1 MENEIWKH
9 LDTCDLYKNILNH
22 SISSLGRLKYPGGR
36 ISKSTGGKK
45 RYHQVSLKIN
55 NDTKKLNTALHI
67 IVANVFLKN
76 EKKEKQKDYPTIKLE
91 VNHIDGDKKNNKK
104 DNLEW
109 LTHSENMNHAISE
122 GLIDKNHRIKSASM
136 PIIYIN
142 ENNEETKYESVNV
155 AGDKLKVS
163 RGTISS
169 ILTGKRNKG
178 ILNRRNGLGKIYLNF
193 KYYEE
198 SSEDEQWNDCSSIN
212 IHFKHILVS
221 SFGNIKNINTKRG
234 LKGYTDKRYRRV
246 KLKNGSE
253 YISTSVHRLVATLF
267 IPNPENKLNVN
278 HIDGNSFNN
287 NVTNLEWCTQKE
299 NCIHAHQMGL
309 CNNANQKR
317 DYYKLELDGKII
329 EKFTGAA
336 GSIVMVACSYSN
348 ESFKTKVFSHNGYGY
363 CHVEDYKD
371 PVINQSLL
379 RIFENIDVND
389 EINYDKLRPY
399 IINNSRP
406 IWKINKK
413 TGDRIK
419 MYSNVDEAKNDL
431 KIKTKTTTIY
441 QSIHTKLCSYDY
453 LWDLV
458 DYKDILNPT
467 DNYIRRKPIYIR
479 GSELSDEYI
488 IQKMKL
494 NISKNPD
501 FDLIRRNFKKVNNL
515 NLIPVW
521 KIDIYGKRIKKYDN
535 IHDAEQQNNMGR
547 NTISGVV
554 NGSSSH
560 LFANCNENGIKVKYI
575 WEFATI
581 YKIDDDN
588 YRIIPLSDRRY
599 LKRKVGRNREYK
611 IKQYDIKHN
620 LIKIWNSRIDINNEF
635 KIKISMSDNYI
646 HIDNHKYIFEYFI
659 E

>member
-1 MENEIWKH
+1 MENEIWKQ

-45 RYHQVSLKIN
+45 RYHQVCLKFN
-55 NDTKKLNTALHI
+55 NKKRLNTAIHI

-76 EKKEKQKDYPTIKLE
+76 EKKEKQKYYPTIKLE

-122 GLIDKNHRIKSASM
+122 GLIDKNNRIKSASM

-142 ENNEETKYESVNV
+142 ENNEETKYESINV

-169 ILTGKRNKG
+169 ILTGKRKKG

-198 SSEDEQWNDCSSIN
+198 SSEDEQWKDCSNIN
-212 IHFKHILVS
+212 KNFKHILVS
-221 SFGNIKNINTKRG
+221 SLGNIKNINTNRI
-234 LKGYTDKRYRRV
+234 LKGYSDKRYRRV
-246 KLKNGSE
+246 KLKNSSE

-267 IPNPENKLNVN
+267 IPNPENKPNVN
-278 HIDGNSFNN
+278 HKDSNSFNN
-287 NVTNLEWCTQKE
+287 NVINLEWCTQQE

-309 CNNANQKR
+309 CNNDNQKR

-329 EKFTGAA
+329 EKITGAA

-379 RIFENIDVND
+379 KIFPNIDIND

-406 IWKINKK
+406 IWKINKE
-413 TGDRIK
+413 TGERVK
-419 MYSNVDEAKNDL
+419 KYSNVNDAMVDL
-431 KIKTKTTTIY
+431 KINTKIPTIY
-441 QSIHTKLCSYDY
+441 SSIHTKLCSYGY
-453 LWDLV
+453 LWDWV

-467 DNYIRRKPIYIR
+467 DNYIRRKPIYIK

-488 IQKMKL
+488 IKKMNLDINK
-494 NISKNPD
+494 KPD
-501 FDLIRRNFKKVNNL
+501 LDLIRRNFQKSNNFRQ
-515 NLIPVW
+515 IPVW
-521 KIDIYGKRIKKYDN
+521 KIDIDGIRIQKYDN
-535 IHDAEQQNNMGR
+535 IYDAEQQNNMGR

-554 NGSSSH
+554 NGKYLSS
-560 LFANCNENGIKVKYI
+560 NCNINNEKIEYI